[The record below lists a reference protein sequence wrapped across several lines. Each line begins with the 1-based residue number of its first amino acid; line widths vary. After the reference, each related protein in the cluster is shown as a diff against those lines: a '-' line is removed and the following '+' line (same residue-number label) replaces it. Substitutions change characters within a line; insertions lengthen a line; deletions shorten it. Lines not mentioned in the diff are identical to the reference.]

1 LPAGVEDCH
10 RPDRDG
16 GFDEI
21 MEFPMKT
28 NSMISGVMAAV
39 IAAIFSM
46 TFAVGFL
53 GTGAPARA
61 QAPAPAQAPTA
72 PQQPKI
78 NLSLEQRHV
87 IKELI
92 KDLNVS
98 PAAQN
103 VETTVGATVP
113 TTIKL
118 NPMPRVVADKVPQ
131 IKSHLFFIEGGKI
144 VIVDPK
150 ENKIVDAIE

>member
-1 LPAGVEDCH
+1 
-10 RPDRDG
+10 
-16 GFDEI
+16 
-21 MEFPMKT
+21 MKT
-28 NSMISGVMAAV
+28 NSMISGVMAA
-39 IAAIFSM
+39 IFSMTFFSM

-61 QAPAPAQAPTA
+61 QASAPAQAPTA

-78 NLSLEQRHV
+78 NLTLEQRHV

-103 VETTVGATVP
+103 VEITVGATVP
-113 TTIKL
+113 ATIKL

-131 IKSHLFFIEGGKI
+131 IKSHLFFIEGGKV
-144 VIVDPK
+144 VIVDPR

>member
-1 LPAGVEDCH
+1 
-10 RPDRDG
+10 
-16 GFDEI
+16 
-21 MEFPMKT
+21 MKT
-28 NSMISGVMAAV
+28 NSMISGVMAA
-39 IAAIFSM
+39 IFSMTFASM

-98 PAAQN
+98 PAAQD